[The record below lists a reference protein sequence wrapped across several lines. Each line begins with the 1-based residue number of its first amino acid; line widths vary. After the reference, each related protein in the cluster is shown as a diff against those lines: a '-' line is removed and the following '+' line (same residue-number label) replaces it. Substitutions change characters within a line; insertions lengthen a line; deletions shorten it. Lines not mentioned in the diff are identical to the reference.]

1 MPDEKKKDITQAS
14 IYEIL
19 AKPDESLIQ
28 HMTNVGVLAHVMLT
42 QSVLHTA
49 LVKLTELT
57 NGSEKDTL
65 DFLTYIFAMH
75 DIGKVHPEFQKN
87 IRNPNKHAGSFRHEV
102 YGARVLRK
110 MLKSKGMNSRM
121 ALLVAE
127 IIKNHHQKDEL
138 GENPNDEE
146 YWSKIQYDNEK
157 IISEHFPFDINIT
170 VKKECEN
177 KFGHLALGCLICCDW
192 LASGDLVFKN
202 MPSIHNY
209 ENYFNT
215 AKVRAEDFVMR
226 SGLENKKLPYASFEK
241 MFPFIK
247 KPTPVQKI
255 ILEHRGNTLF
265 QIIESPMGS
274 GKSEAAFYAAF
285 HTGYP
290 CSGIIECMPTNAT
303 AATMQ
308 PRMNAMM
315 HNLGLGASFR
325 VGGLQKIGIPE
336 KEPENLWET
345 VRAMKLSAPYII
357 GTIDQMLRCVRAVRY
372 SDLMLAF
379 VQSHAVIL
387 DEVHSYDPL
396 TVNIIETFLKF
407 AKAYKIPV
415 IMMTATLPDSLK
427 KHFMNIYSN
436 DFSVSRHYPLI
447 MSFDADIKKFIEESP
462 EEKPENYEIV
472 FEQIHGIYDNCNK
485 IAEKALA
492 LVKEGGCCS
501 VVLNTVERA
510 VRTAHELKKRNSDAE
525 VFLVHGRMTK
535 KQKDKKVKEIVSI
548 VGSSKDARRHRPKK
562 AVFVSTQIIE
572 LSVDADFDF
581 MLSDLAP
588 VDTLFQRIGRLWRSP
603 KPGTIR
609 DSLPVKRKL
618 LVLVPDDSH
627 KTHGPYQENI
637 MQNTLNTM
645 KKKYLIPS
653 EIKSALNT
661 VYTESIV
668 KELLDEES
676 LEAEIGCQSIRDG
689 KFELNKKALS
699 KSNRNVRESQK
710 TSQKTSKKTWKIAF
724 ADEDKVAKAE
734 RNLNE
739 AMSFMENFVVSV
751 AEKEKPEGKKLKGYL
766 NEIILADKN
775 GQFCFD
781 DFYGCYKKEWLN
793 ERQKYDFFSK
803 KKSEK
808 TV

>member
-1 MPDEKKKDITQAS
+1 MSDVKKKDITQAS
-14 IYEIL
+14 IYETL
-19 AKPDESLIQ
+19 AKPDESLLQ
-28 HMTNVGVLAHVMLT
+28 HMTNVGVLAHTMLS

-146 YWSKIQYDNEK
+146 YWSKIQHDNEK

-192 LASGDLVFKN
+192 LASGDLVFGN
-202 MPSIHNY
+202 MPSIHGY
-209 ENYFNT
+209 KNYFNT
-215 AKVRAEDFVMR
+215 AKARAEDFVMR

-255 ILEHRGNTLF
+255 ILEHRGKTLF

-285 HTGYP
+285 HTGFP
-290 CSGIIECMPTNAT
+290 CTGIIECMPTNAT
-303 AATMQ
+303 SITMQ

-315 HNLGLGASFR
+315 HELGLGNAFR
-325 VGGLQKIGIPE
+325 VGGLQKINV
-336 KEPENLWET
+336 PENDAKNIWEA
-345 VRAMKLSAPYII
+345 VKAMKLSAPYII

-379 VQSHAVIL
+379 VQAHVVIL

-396 TVNIIETFLKF
+396 TVNIIKAFLKF
-407 AKAYKIPV
+407 AKAYEIPV
-415 IMMTATLPDSLK
+415 IMMTATLPDALK
-427 KHFMNIYSN
+427 KSFMSVYSS
-436 DFSVSRHYPLI
+436 DFSISDRYPLI
-447 MSFDADIKKFIEESP
+447 TSFDADMKKFIEKSP
-462 EEKPENYEIV
+462 EEKPENYEIA
-472 FEQIHGIYDNCNK
+472 FEQIHDIYDDYSK
-485 IAEKALA
+485 IAEKALD
-492 LVKEGGCCS
+492 LVKSGGCCG

-510 VRTAHELKKRNSDAE
+510 VRTAYELKKINTDAE
-525 VFLVHGRMTK
+525 IYLVHGRMTK
-535 KQKDKKVKEIVSI
+535 KQKDEKVKESI
-548 VGSSKDARRHRPKK
+548 SIAGGSEDARRHRPRK

-572 LSVDADFDF
+572 ISVDADFDF
-581 MLSDLAP
+581 MISDLSP
-588 VDTLFQRIGRLWRSP
+588 IDTLFQRSGRLWRSP

-618 LVLVPDDSH
+618 LVLAPDDSH
-627 KTHGPYQENI
+627 KAHGPYQENI

-676 LEAEIGCQSIRDG
+676 LEAEIGCQSISDG
-689 KFELNKKALS
+689 RFKLSKKALS
-699 KSNRNVRESQK
+699 KNNKNVRESQK

-724 ADEDKVAKAE
+724 ADEGKVAKAE
-734 RNLNE
+734 RDLNE
-739 AMSFMENFVVSV
+739 AINFIEYSVVSV
-751 AEKEKPEGKKLKGYL
+751 AEKEKPEGKELKGYL

-781 DFYGCYKKEWLN
+781 GFYGCCKKSWLN
-793 ERQKYDFFSK
+793 ER
-803 KKSEK
+803 
-808 TV
+808 

>member
-1 MPDEKKKDITQAS
+1 MSSTKKEDVQN
-14 IYEIL
+14 IYKVL
-19 AKPDESLIQ
+19 AKPDECLLQ
-28 HMTNVGVLAHVMLT
+28 HMTNVGVLAHTMLS

-49 LVKLTELT
+49 LVKLAKMTDSK
-57 NGSEKDTL
+57 SEKGTL

-75 DIGKVHPEFQKN
+75 DVGKIHPEFQKN
-87 IRNPNKHAGSFRHEV
+87 IRNPNKRASKFRHEI

-121 ALLVAE
+121 AFLAAE
-127 IIKNHHQKDEL
+127 IIKNHHQKEEL
-138 GENPNDEE
+138 GENPDNED
-146 YWSKIQYDNEK
+146 YWLKIQHDNEK
-157 IISEHFPFDINIT
+157 IISEHFPFNANIN
-170 VKKECEN
+170 VKKEDEN

-202 MPSIHNY
+202 MPGIHDYDNY
-209 ENYFNT
+209 LNV
-215 AKVRAEDFVMR
+215 ARIRAENFVMK
-226 SGLENKKLPYASFEK
+226 SGLENRELPYANFEK

-255 ILEHRGNTLF
+255 ILEHRGKTLF

-308 PRMNAMM
+308 PRMDAMM
-315 HNLGLGASFR
+315 NKLGLGNSFR
-325 VGGLQKIGIPE
+325 VGGLQKIDVPE
-336 KEPENLWET
+336 KNTKNLWE
-345 VRAMKLSAPYII
+345 VVKAMKLSAPYII

-407 AKAYKIPV
+407 AKAYEIPV
-415 IMMTATLPDSLK
+415 IMMTATLPDALK
-427 KHFMNIYSN
+427 KRFMNIYSG
-436 DFSVSRHYPLI
+436 DFSVSSGHYPLI
-447 MSFDADIKKFIEESP
+447 TSFDGDRKKIIEKFP
-462 EEKPENYEIV
+462 EKKPENYEIA
-472 FEQIHGIYDNCNK
+472 FEQVHGIYDSCKK
-485 IAEKALA
+485 IAEKALG
-492 LVKEGGCCS
+492 LVKNGGCCS

-510 VRTAHELKKRNSDAE
+510 VRTAYELKKINSDTE
-525 VFLVHGRMTK
+525 IYLVHGRMTK
-535 KQKDKKVKEIVSI
+535 KQKDARVKEIVALT
-548 VGSSKDARRHRPKK
+548 GSSDTARRHRPKK

-588 VDTLFQRIGRLWRSP
+588 IDTIFQRIGRLWRSS
-603 KPGTIR
+603 KPGTVR
-609 DSLPVKRKL
+609 DSFLSERKL
-618 LVLVPDDSH
+618 FVLVPDDSH
-627 KTHGPYQENI
+627 KTYGPYQENI

-661 VYTESIV
+661 VYTENV
-668 KELLDEES
+668 VAELLYAQS
-676 LEAEIGCQSIRDG
+676 LEAEIGCQSIQNG
-689 KFELNKKALS
+689 KFELNKKSLS
-699 KSNRNVRESQK
+699 KSNKNVRESQK

-724 ADEDKVAKAE
+724 ADETEVAKAE
-734 RNLNE
+734 KNLTD
-739 AMSFMENFVVSV
+739 AMNFMESNVVSV
-751 AEKEKPEGKKLKGYL
+751 AEKEKPEGKELKGYL
-766 NEIILADKN
+766 KDIILANKN
-775 GQFCFD
+775 GKFCFD
-781 DFYGCYKKEWLN
+781 NFYGCYKKSWLN
-793 ERQKYDFFSK
+793 VR
-803 KKSEK
+803 
-808 TV
+808 